1 MERLETLAQALGIAY
16 AGGINLYATVAI
28 LGLAQRFGWIAELP
42 GPLHTLANPLIIGLA
57 AILAVVEFLATTIPG
72 LASLWESIHTFIR
85 PPAAALLA
93 AATAWGGDER
103 VAIIA
108 ALLGGTLALGTHG
121 TKLGLRY
128 AIDTSPEPL
137 TNSAAN
143 VAELGTVTALLLM
156 IWQHPVLVLIIAL
169 LVLFLLMLLVR
180 AVWRVIG
187 RSVRGLFSRRKVEP
201 EKSRAP

>member
-1 MERLETLAQALGIAY
+1 MGNLGTLAEALGIAY

-28 LGLAQRFGWIAELP
+28 LGLAQRFDWV
-42 GPLHTLANPLIIGLA
+42 GPLPAPLHALSSPLIIGLA
-57 AILAVVEFLATTIPG
+57 VVLAAVEFLATMIPG
-72 LASLWESIHTFIR
+72 VASLWESVHTFIR

-103 VAIIA
+103 VTVAA

-128 AIDTSPEPL
+128 AIDTSPEPI

-143 VAELGTVTALLLM
+143 VAELGTVAAISIA
-156 IWQHPVLVLIIAL
+156 IWHHPVLVLIIAL
-169 LVLFLLMLLVR
+169 LVLVLLMLLVR
-180 AVWRVIG
+180 AVWRAIA
-187 RSVRGLFSRRKVEP
+187 RSVRSLFSGRAVS
-201 EKSRAP
+201 EKS

>member
-1 MERLETLAQALGIAY
+1 VGNLGTLAEALGIAY

-42 GPLHTLANPLIIGLA
+42 SPLHTLSSPLIIGLA
-57 AILAVVEFLATTIPG
+57 LALAAVEFLATAIPG
-72 LASLWESIHTFIR
+72 LASLWESLHTFIR

-128 AIDTSPEPL
+128 AIDTSPEPI

-143 VAELGTVTALLLM
+143 VAELGTVTVLVLA
-156 IWQHPVLVLIIAL
+156 IWQHPVLVLTIAL
-169 LVLFLLMLLVR
+169 LVLILLMLLVR
-180 AVWRVIG
+180 TVWRAIA
-187 RSVRGLFSRRKVEP
+187 RSVRRLFSGEKVAS
-201 EKSRAP
+201 EKV